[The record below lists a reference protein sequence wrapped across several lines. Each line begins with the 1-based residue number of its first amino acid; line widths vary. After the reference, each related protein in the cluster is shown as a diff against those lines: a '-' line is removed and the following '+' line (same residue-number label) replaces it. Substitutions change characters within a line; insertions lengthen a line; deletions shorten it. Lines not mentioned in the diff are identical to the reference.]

1 MYLVTP
7 YVGHK
12 NATNFIID
20 YDSQLLL
27 PLMLVSYKSLMP
39 TTIEESNHALIFQVN
54 SKDLFTLP
62 KQIQT
67 HWGFN
72 NLLFNS
78 SK

>member
-12 NATNFIID
+12 NATNLVIN

-27 PLMLVSYKSLMP
+27 PLMVVSYKSLMP
-39 TTIEESNHALIFQVN
+39 TTIEESNHALTSQVN

-62 KQIQT
+62 KQI
-67 HWGFN
+67 
-72 NLLFNS
+72 
-78 SK
+78 